1 MLIVA
6 GKVHDEILFTGT
18 LPKSVKGEQLLAQ
31 FASCINN
38 KMAMHANGR
47 IMMAMWVPDQLYHVG
62 RNLAR
67 GMRIMSLLSR
77 FGFR

>member
-62 RNLAR
+62 RNLA
-67 GMRIMSLLSR
+67 
-77 FGFR
+77 